1 MAEHA
6 HKEGTVHGPSPKRG
20 LVGML
25 LQGGAGLAA
34 VALVAR
40 LLEAEAVVPV
50 STAAAATQEGGNAF
64 AASVLRAVGNGA
76 LAAAVCVVQFA
87 VLLLCFRGFRIC
99 WNLLRGRRSEP
110 RPV

>member
-1 MAEHA
+1 MVEHA
-6 HKEGTVHGPSPKRG
+6 HMEGAEHGPATKRG

-34 VALVAR
+34 AALLAR
-40 LLEAEAVVPV
+40 SPEAAIPI

-76 LAAAVCVVQFA
+76 MAAAVCVVQFA
-87 VLLLCFRGFRIC
+87 VLLLCFRGVRIC
-99 WNLLRGRRSEP
+99 WNLVRGRRSEP

>member
-6 HKEGTVHGPSPKRG
+6 HKEGTVHGPSTKRG

-40 LLEAEAVVPV
+40 LLEAAVPV

-99 WNLLRGRRSEP
+99 RNLLRGRRSEP

>member
-6 HKEGTVHGPSPKRG
+6 HKEGTVHGPSTKRG

-40 LLEAEAVVPV
+40 LLEAAVPV

>member
-1 MAEHA
+1 M
-6 HKEGTVHGPSPKRG
+6 HGPSTKRG

-40 LLEAEAVVPV
+40 LLEAAVPV

>member
-1 MAEHA
+1 MEGAE
-6 HKEGTVHGPSPKRG
+6 HGPSTKRG

-34 VALVAR
+34 AALLAR
-40 LLEAEAVVPV
+40 LLETAIPI

-87 VLLLCFRGFRIC
+87 VLLLCFRGVRIC
-99 WNLLRGRRSEP
+99 SNLVRGQRSEP

>member
-6 HKEGTVHGPSPKRG
+6 HKEGTVHGPSTKRG

-40 LLEAEAVVPV
+40 LLEAVVPV

-87 VLLLCFRGFRIC
+87 VLLLCFRGLRIC